1 MSELLTESSHSPTPA
16 TDPILRVSSVSAAY
30 GARQVLDNVS
40 LTVAPGEIVTVLGHN
55 GAGKTTL
62 LKAVFGAISRSG
74 NVEFDGRE
82 LRSQSYT
89 AAVGHGMSFTPATLP
104 VFRDLTVQENL
115 DLGGISLRSRQER
128 REQVEKMQTLFSL
141 LGERSGQLAG
151 TLSGGQQR
159 ILSIAMALMIK
170 PKLMLLDEPSLGIA
184 PSVVQQIF
192 GQIRELAQEEK
203 LAVLLVEQNVR
214 ASLRIAD
221 RVYYLRHGEIILEEP
236 AEVSAAREHWWDLF

>member
-1 MSELLTESSHSPTPA
+1 MSDVLTQGSVSPTSDA
-16 TDPILRVSSVSAAY
+16 RPILRVSSVSAAY

-62 LKAVFGAISRSG
+62 LKAVFGAIARSG
-74 NVEFDGRE
+74 DVEFDGQD
-82 LRSQSYT
+82 LKPQAYT
-89 AAVGHGMSFTPATLP
+89 AAVGRGMSFTPATLP
-104 VFRDLTVQENL
+104 VFRDLTVDENL
-115 DLGGISLRSRQER
+115 DLGGISLTNRTER
-128 REQVEKMQTLFSL
+128 RAQVEKMQTLFPL
-141 LGERSGQLAG
+141 LAERRGQLAG